1 MRLWGTDW
9 AGGNL
14 GYSDA
19 SASKRETI
27 PIDSTTQQQFKANQI
42 NKTTKSIIYLFFVEK
57 GFL

>member
-1 MRLWGTDW
+1 MRMWGTDG
-9 AGGNL
+9 AGENL

-42 NKTTKSIIYLFFVEK
+42 NKTIR
-57 GFL
+57 